1 MAKTTETT
9 APKLWIVLARAYG
22 AIAAYVE
29 HRMTAEGL
37 CLSDFMALEVLL
49 HKGPM
54 TMSAIGEKILLAN
67 ASMTSAIDRL
77 AERGFVTRNESKE
90 DRRIR
95 IVELTTEGQKFISE
109 MFKRHEQDLEFV
121 MSEVSAT
128 ERTQLRRALKKIG
141 MAAKAAA
148 NSPKQELRRGTTRE
162 IAVRA

>member
-22 AIAAYVE
+22 SLAAYVE
-29 HRMTAEGL
+29 HRMAAEEL
-37 CLSDFMALEVLL
+37 CLSDFMALEALL

-77 AERGFVTRNESKE
+77 EKRGFVTRNESKE

-95 IVELTTEGQKFISE
+95 MVQLTSEGRKFISE
-109 MFKRHEQDLEFV
+109 LYKRHERDIESV
-121 MSEVSAT
+121 MSGVSAT
-128 ERTQLRRALKKIG
+128 ERTQLRRGLKRIG
-141 MAAKAAA
+141 LAAKAAIT
-148 NSPKQELRRGTTRE
+148 PKQ
-162 IAVRA
+162 